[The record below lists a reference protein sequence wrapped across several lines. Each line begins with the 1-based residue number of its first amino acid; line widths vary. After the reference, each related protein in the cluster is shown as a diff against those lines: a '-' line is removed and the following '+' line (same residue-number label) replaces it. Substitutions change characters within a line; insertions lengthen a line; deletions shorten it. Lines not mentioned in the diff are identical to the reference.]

1 MKLSVVTTLYKSSA
15 YVNEFY
21 ERMTKVIQQLEI
33 EEYELI
39 FVDDGSPD
47 DSLEKVTLLHNHD
60 SRVKVIELSRNFGH
74 HKAIMTG
81 LVHTEGD
88 LVFLIDSDLEEAPEL
103 LLTLWEEKVKNIDYD
118 IIFAVQGKRKG
129 SWFEKISG
137 SIFYYILDFLID
149 DIKYPTDTMTARLMS
164 RKYVKE
170 VIKHKE
176 ATYDLWSI
184 FEYTGFKSKSVICQK
199 GYKKETSYTFFK
211 KLDLALHIIVST
223 SIKPLKLIFFLGLVI
238 SALSLINLIYVIVN
252 SFITDIT
259 PGWTSVISLLSLL
272 IGLTI
277 FSLGIIGIYISI
289 IFQETKKRPIVV
301 KNLIGIK

>member
-223 SIKPLKLIFFLGLVI
+223 SIKPLKLIFFLGLV
-238 SALSLINLIYVIVN
+238 
-252 SFITDIT
+252 
-259 PGWTSVISLLSLL
+259 LLL
-272 IGLTI
+272 
-277 FSLGIIGIYISI
+277 
-289 IFQETKKRPIVV
+289 VA
-301 KNLIGIK
+301 